1 MPNLTSLAC
10 TFHYTVAPVCF
21 THLTV
26 AQIGQFM
33 KFDDLSEKSS
43 EVMTSARVAALP
55 ELPRLHENIQ
65 ATMFFC

>member
-1 MPNLTSLAC
+1 MSNLTSLAC
-10 TFHYTVAPVCF
+10 KFHSTVAPVCYA
-21 THLTV
+21 HLIV

-43 EVMTSARVAALP
+43 EVMTSAGVAALP

-65 ATMFFC
+65 ASIFFC